1 MVKKLICVSRGLLAV
16 LVLGPVLM
24 RYEKALWKMC
34 ICKEAF
40 LWNINNKKK
49 GLHKISLSFR
59 LYDDNHC
66 TVLSQDCEVSC
77 GDRSQIYKHMYE
89 QGM

>member
-49 GLHKISLSFR
+49 KDYTKYPLAFGFMTIIIAQ
-59 LYDDNHC
+59 C
-66 TVLSQDCEVSC
+66 
-77 GDRSQIYKHMYE
+77 
-89 QGM
+89 